1 MAFYDWYLIFSLC
14 ASLWCDVILIW
25 VWLKVHSFDEC
36 FVILETDFGI
46 SHKIVGGWFD
56 RVLLMYIWVYYYFYQ
71 MAYIYQNLSYVWIM
85 YELWIMS
92 RIMYEYVPYFLWSFL
107 ADFLYLGNNIVC
119 YHIL

>member
-36 FVILETDFGI
+36 FVILETDFGV

-56 RVLLMYIWVYYYFYQ
+56 RVLLMYIWVYY
-71 MAYIYQNLSYVWIM
+71 
-85 YELWIMS
+85 
-92 RIMYEYVPYFLWSFL
+92 
-107 ADFLYLGNNIVC
+107 
-119 YHIL
+119 